1 MTGVRSAAVF
11 HAAGVS
17 AVRIMTRWIPATLT
31 VSIRNRNA
39 LFRTIRFVTAS
50 ISSPL
55 IFVSRDVCRSNS
67 GYDIERTAVRTLSC
81 SGLKIRHCETHPPWP
96 DVFYISLFILPQVTE
111 LFPHRLQS
119 LSNTSDI
126 CPLMI
131 VFPTCNILFCIVHTI
146 RIVTGSD
153 SHLSESSIAL
163 CLMKR

>member
-55 IFVSRDVCRSNS
+55 IFVSRDVCGN
-67 GYDIERTAVRTLSC
+67 EAKNVT
-81 SGLKIRHCETHPPWP
+81 
-96 DVFYISLFILPQVTE
+96 QVTIDSGNDKDTVFQAGIGGKFFTRQLYKSVE
-111 LFPHRLQS
+111 VMSFSEVLLISIVYSEDHPMKLSFQQPCFQCNTGEYSAHLRRLFLRFRLHQ
-119 LSNTSDI
+119 
-126 CPLMI
+126 PL
-131 VFPTCNILFCIVHTI
+131 
-146 RIVTGSD
+146 
-153 SHLSESSIAL
+153 
-163 CLMKR
+163 